1 MVLREEVGEALQIG
15 LAEALVPRVRNVAV
29 ILSPASPFLVVS

>member
-1 MVLREEVGEALQIG
+1 MVLREEVGEALQIR

-29 ILSPASPFLVVS
+29 ILPPASPFLVVG